1 MISKWR
7 TDFRIVVSLRLLL
20 IFLTMA
26 AIGWLLQRET
36 PLVFSLVG
44 CSLLLLVQILLLLQ
58 SLQKIYL
65 QLEDFFTSLRFQDT
79 TRQIVP
85 VFYQGKKLAQ
95 LWQEIQSDMQQLRA
109 RNESLLHYYSMLLEK
124 VPVPLVRLH
133 AEKIEL
139 LNSAARQLFQ
149 HNQLTRVS
157 ELNNFG
163 QGFAW
168 ALAAL
173 QPGDQQLLSLQL
185 PQQTLSLAASATS
198 IQTPEGTNK
207 IISLQVIQRE
217 LDRQQIDAWQKLV
230 QVLSH
235 EIMNSMTPI
244 HSLSNTAQDLLA
256 SYQQQQYKV
265 EQNDKSGQQNLA
277 IDLLVDAQEA
287 LATVSRR
294 SEHLMDFVRA
304 YRTVAQPLHLDLQPH
319 ALRNLLQSVATL
331 FTHELERD
339 RISLV
344 LEITPEHLEF
354 NTDAA
359 QIEQALINLIKN
371 AIEALH
377 EHHAPAAGKH
387 IFLRAYI
394 HHQGKLV
401 IDVEDNGPGIAEDK
415 RAQIFVPFY
424 TSKRTGTGIGL
435 FVVQQIMQAHGGSVN
450 YLAQPH
456 GSCFRLMF

>member
-7 TDFRIVVSLRLLL
+7 TDFRIAVSLRLLL

-26 AIGWLLQRET
+26 AIVWLLQRET

-44 CSLLLLVQILLLLQ
+44 CSLLLLLQILLLLQ

-157 ELNNFG
+157 ELNHFG
-163 QGFAW
+163 QGFAR
-168 ALAAL
+168 ALTGL

-256 SYQQQQYKV
+256 SYQQQQ
-265 EQNDKSGQQNLA
+265 LA
-277 IDLLVDAQEA
+277 TAPEDLATDLLTDANEA
-287 LATVSRR
+287 LVTVSRR

-304 YRTVAQPLHLDLQPH
+304 YRTVAQPLHLELRPH
-319 ALRNLLQSVATL
+319 ALRHLLQSVVTL
-331 FTHELERD
+331 FTQELERD
-339 RISLV
+339 TISLA
-344 LEITPEHLEF
+344 LDITPEHLEF

-371 AIEALH
+371 AIEALR
-377 EHHAPAAGKH
+377 EHQAPAAGKH

-394 HHQGKLV
+394 HPQGKLV

-450 YLAQPH
+450 YLALPH